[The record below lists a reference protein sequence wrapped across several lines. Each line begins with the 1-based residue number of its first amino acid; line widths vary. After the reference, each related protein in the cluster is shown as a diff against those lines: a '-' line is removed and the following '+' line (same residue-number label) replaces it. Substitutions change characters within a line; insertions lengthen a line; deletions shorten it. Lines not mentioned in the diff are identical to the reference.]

1 MEKNS
6 YTEMFQRVKQKSEKQ
21 NNQLIDSIKKTLL
34 KKNVN
39 EIIQS
44 RILYSHFSKPANA
57 SIRTQMIQHGRS
69 I

>member
-44 RILYSHFSKPANA
+44 RILYSHFSKPDK
-57 SIRTQMIQHGRS
+57 
-69 I
+69 